1 MKFQLKKIASILLS
15 AALIFSMCAV
25 FSISASAAEASGAT
39 GVDLTVTGTSN
50 YCTPDVAKSGDTV
63 TVTFNAPASLN
74 VVDIQWGVNYDKTKL
89 ELVDA
94 YSFTN
99 NMLCNFN
106 ATSYSAM
113 GSVSNNS
120 SPIAVASGDMM
131 FTFEFTAIAAG
142 ETTVSLTVIDLMSRA
157 AGNDE
162 IVVANGAVQSAVPLT
177 VNAKS
182 NFFAEDTY
190 TFQNVSS
197 FEDANGDVYVTV
209 EYKLLAANKYII
221 NVDIDELT
229 YDPAVLEWSEAYN
242 TFGTGQ
248 NAVLDFFP
256 FAAETGKGEGVIQ
269 KTANG
274 RIVGNYS
281 TVSGPAYAYDEDNQA
296 VTVVAATFKVL
307 DRAAGATNVVCNVDT
322 LSLCDQ
328 NVQEPY
334 MQYLPIDKKVVNAT
348 DKAKATYTTDVYPGK
363 KGADEIIIGDVNNDG
378 VVTIA
383 DATAIQRWL
392 AEFED
397 VVDMTNPLTFTRS
410 DTNKDGK
417 ISVRDV
423 TEIQRFIAEIID
435 SF

>member
-1 MKFQLKKIASILLS
+1 MKSQLKKIASILLS

-39 GVDLTVTGTSN
+39 GVDLTVAGTSN
-50 YCTPDVAKSGDTV
+50 YCVANVVKSGDTV
-63 TVTFNAPASLN
+63 TVTYNAPAALN
-74 VVDIQWGVNYDKTKL
+74 VVDVQWGLNYDKAKL

-94 YSFTN
+94 YSFSN

-106 ATSYSAM
+106 STAYSAM
-113 GSVSNNS
+113 GSVSNIS
-120 SPIAVASGDMM
+120 TPVAIAEGDMM
-131 FTFEFTAIAAG
+131 FTFEFTALAAG
-142 ETTVSLTVIDLMSRA
+142 DTTVELTVIDLMNRVNLS
-157 AGNDE
+157 DE
-162 IVVANGAVQSAVPLT
+162 IVVANGRVQGDLT
-177 VNAKS
+177 FKVNAKS
-182 NFFAEDTY
+182 NFFAENSY
-190 TFQNVSS
+190 IFQDVSS

-209 EYKLLAANKYII
+209 EYKLLALNKYII

-242 TFGTGQ
+242 TYGEGQ

-256 FAAETGKGEGVIQ
+256 FAAEEGKGAGVVQ

-274 RIVGNYS
+274 RLVGNYS
-281 TVSGPAYAYDEDNQA
+281 TVTSPAYAYSESNEA

-307 DRAAGATNVVCNVDT
+307 DENAGETDVICNVDT

-328 NVQEPY
+328 SVAEPY
-334 MQYLPIDKKVVNAT
+334 MQYLPIDKKVVNAA
-348 DKAKATYTTDVYPGK
+348 DKAKATYETAVYPGK
-363 KGADEIIIGDVNNDG
+363 KGDVIIIGDVDNDG
-378 VVTIA
+378 VVTIS

-392 AEFED
+392 AEFD
-397 VVDMTNPLTFTRS
+397 DAVDMTNALTFTRA

-417 ISVRDV
+417 ITIRDV

>member
-25 FSISASAAEASGAT
+25 FSISASAAETSGAT
-39 GVDLTVTGTSN
+39 GVDLTVNGTSN
-50 YCTPDVAKSGDTV
+50 YCTANVVKSGDTV
-63 TVTFNAPASLN
+63 TVTYNAPAALN
-74 VVDIQWGVNYDKTKL
+74 VVDIQWGLNYDKAKL

-94 YSFTN
+94 YSFSN

-106 ATSYSAM
+106 ATSYSVM
-113 GSVSNNS
+113 GSVSNNT
-120 SPIAVASGDMM
+120 SPMAIAAGDMM

-142 ETTVSLTVIDLMSRA
+142 DTEVSLTIIDLMNRVGS
-157 AGNDE
+157 NDE
-162 IVVANGAVQSAVPLT
+162 IVVANGRVQGDLT
-177 VNAKS
+177 FKVNAKS
-182 NFFAEDTY
+182 NFFAENSY
-190 TFQNVSS
+190 IFQDVSS

-209 EYKLLAANKYII
+209 EYKLLALNKYII
-221 NVDIDELT
+221 NVDVDELT

-242 TFGTGQ
+242 TYGEGQ
-248 NAVLDFFP
+248 NAVIDFFP
-256 FAAETGKGEGVIQ
+256 FAAEEGKGEGVIQ

-281 TVSGPAYAYDEDNQA
+281 TVTSPAYAYSESNEA

-307 DRAAGATNVVCNVDT
+307 DENAGETDVVCNVDT

-328 NVQEPY
+328 NVAEPY
-334 MQYLPIDKKVVNAT
+334 MQYLPIDKKVVNAA
-348 DKAKATYTTDVYPGK
+348 DKAKATYETAVYPGK
-363 KGADEIIIGDVNNDG
+363 KGDVIIIGDVNNDG

-392 AEFED
+392 AEFD
-397 VVDMTNPLTFTRS
+397 DAVDMTNALTFTRA

-417 ISVRDV
+417 VSISDV
-423 TEIQRFIAEIID
+423 TEIQRFLAEIIT